1 MFQCLNVMLFG
12 LDIGLSC
19 NESLVAM
26 VTKLQH
32 YSLENP
38 LGNVFFLITIY
49 TWFTFQLWM
58 SNISEV
64 LDVSLYK
71 MLV

>member
-38 LGNVFFLITIY
+38 LGNVFFFNYNIY
-49 TWFTFQLWM
+49 M
-58 SNISEV
+58 VHIPA
-64 LDVSLYK
+64 LDVKYIGST
-71 MLV
+71 